1 MQERSKNTKL
11 KVFSIFTVMLVGAS
25 MLGLFA
31 SPAFAQKAT
40 TKMLLGGVEVSYNSP
55 HLPGCSFDV
64 QWDNYP
70 PNTTINYSF
79 QSQAPTLG
87 GTFISGSVTT
97 DGAGHAIT
105 PVTFSPAN
113 LGTVT
118 PHSKQGY
125 HVKLIGDLTSP
136 VGSAKT
142 KVFWIQLS
150 CGGPPPP
157 VDLCPN
163 IAGNQAAIPAG
174 MHVDPLTGDCVKN
187 KKLPKDVCP
196 NLAGNQKTVPLGM
209 HVDPATGDCVK
220 DPKPPKDVC
229 PNIPGNQKTVPSGM
243 HVDGNGDCVK
253 DPVPPRDVCP
263 NLKGNQQHVPSG
275 AHKDSNGD
283 CVKDE
288 VLGHTFHNA
297 KKDPQEPQVQATGAN
312 AQPAAHGKELPF
324 TGNDQGP
331 YAAVGSLL
339 ILSGLGFLFLQRKA
353 EQLEI

>member
-79 QSQAPTLG
+79 ESQAPTLG

-97 DGAGHAIT
+97 DAAGHAIT

-113 LGTVT
+113 LAAVT
-118 PHSKQGY
+118 PHAKQGY
-125 HVKLIGDLTSP
+125 HVMLIGDLSSP
-136 VGSAKT
+136 HGSAKT

-174 MHVDPLTGDCVKN
+174 MHVDPVTGDCVKN

-196 NLAGNQKTVPLGM
+196 NLAGNQKTVP
-209 HVDPATGDCVK
+209 
-220 DPKPPKDVC
+220 
-229 PNIPGNQKTVPSGM
+229 SGM

-253 DPVPPRDVCP
+253 DPAPPRDVCP